1 MSPLLETFG
10 SASAFGWLPRTTE
23 ALSAYELIS
32 TTVLGSTASTV
43 TFSGLD
49 TSAAAYKHLQVRIVG
64 KTSAGSSNDQLW
76 FRLNGDTGSN
86 YVGGHELRGGG
97 FGSYSVTSA
106 LLASAFWSKSY
117 IGYAPGSGTGIS
129 GTYGAT
135 ILDLLDTSSSTKF
148 KTSRALSGTLA
159 EIRYVSLTSGLWK
172 STAPV
177 TSVTL
182 GNEGGGWL
190 SGTRISIYGL
200 KG

>member
-1 MSPLLETFG
+1 MLIPIGILA
-10 SASAFGWLPRTTE
+10 ASGAAGG
-23 ALSAYELIS
+23 AYELIA
-32 TTVLGSTASTV
+32 TTNVTSTV
-43 TFSGLD
+43 STVVFNSGL
-49 TSAAAYKHLQVRIVG
+49 SGYKHLQVRIVG
-64 KTSAGSSNDQLW
+64 KTSNGGSNDSLW

-86 YVGGHELRGGG
+86 YGGGHELRGGG
-97 FGSYSVTSA
+97 FGTYSVTSQ
-106 LLASAFWSKSY
+106 AFTQTNPMGY

-148 KTSRALSGTLA
+148 KAARAFSGTLA
-159 EIRYVSLTSGLWK
+159 EIRYITMASAFWK

-182 GNEGGGWL
+182 GNDGGGWL
-190 SGTRISIYGL
+190 SGTRISIYGM